1 MSGVELNAVAVG
13 NVAILRAI
21 DAGGWSTRAELAQS
35 VGKDPRNLPR
45 DIGVLAKAGLIADA
59 GGTALSLTEDGRA
72 QLEAIGRAEGQT
84 SGGDLLP
91 DERLVVHA
99 QLRPDPNN
107 PRKDFQSDDAEEGL
121 DELRQSILLRGRLLQ
136 NLVVRAD
143 PEGLA
148 DYIVTTGNRRWHA
161 IQQAI
166 WDGDWPEDRPIRVVV
181 REGTAQE
188 HLLTAVTE
196 NMIRRSMS
204 AIEESEAF
212 GDLLNI
218 HGMKT
223 IDISH
228 ETGLSQKV
236 IQNRLKLLRLSD
248 DDKERMRL
256 PEAHPEHLGYK
267 AALRQLTVRKVDIPE
282 DHPEL
287 DAMLAG
293 IVSDFGLPF
302 VPEGAEMA
310 ARDALRFS
318 ATTDDA
324 RAKVISAC
332 QLSPPPNVDRL
343 KLTPKMILRLVEV
356 AHALDQRPSA
366 FFSSE
371 DFTRPCTDCTSDIY
385 SDAAAMS
392 GTMGQLIEI
401 LFDQEADRRGARL
414 SVAGH
419 QVLVSL
425 GLHPAQQS
433 NALFRARCAADIN
446 AEAQRPFREEGRYVT
461 RWLNTGIPSAPAI
474 VREPGS
480 PDPSPTPPET
490 SSLGKK
496 LTDTEA
502 LILAEIVDKAEREP
516 NDQHPDYT
524 AALPAAM
531 KSGVP
536 HLIARGLLGT
546 RQLGMTLLIRP
557 LLHTSG
563 LKEWLEDIGFN
574 RDRKGILSELAIRVQ
589 GIDNVVNREQCGIR
603 YATAWLN
610 LEGDPRNTAPDAEQ
624 VSGPSP
630 EGRTLPQTKQ
640 NPAASGEAESG
651 STFEPEQP
659 ELIEATEEEKAA
671 RKARR
676 EEKERAGA
684 AEHWLDKVKVRMAEW
699 CAAER
704 AEGRTDYVNAA
715 IGTWPHSTPETPSWE
730 ACAAAAISAL
740 ATGDHLKA
748 IAVLSL
754 LQNRPGERSAA
765 RLFRDMPV
773 ELITQI
779 VNEARQPQ
787 GGVGAVA

>member
-1 MSGVELNAVAVG
+1 MAFELNVVAAG
-13 NVAILRAI
+13 NVAVLRAI

-59 GGTALSLTEDGRA
+59 GGTALTLTDDGRA
-72 QLEAIGRAEGQT
+72 QLEAIARAEGQT

-99 QLRPDPNN
+99 QLRPDPDN
-107 PRKDFQSDDAEEGL
+107 PRKDFVSEDAEDSL

-204 AIEESEAF
+204 AIEEAEAF

-267 AALRQLTVRKVDIPE
+267 AALRQLTVTKDPE
-282 DHPEL
+282 PTL
-287 DAMLAG
+287 GQL
-293 IVSDFGLPF
+293 V
-302 VPEGAEMA
+302 AEHGTA
-310 ARDALRFS
+310 S
-318 ATTDDA
+318 
-324 RAKVISAC
+324 
-332 QLSPPPNVDRL
+332 
-343 KLTPKMILRLVEV
+343 LTP
-356 AHALDQRPSA
+356 
-366 FFSSE
+366 
-371 DFTRPCTDCTSDIY
+371 
-385 SDAAAMS
+385 
-392 GTMGQLIEI
+392 
-401 LFDQEADRRGARL
+401 
-414 SVAGH
+414 
-419 QVLVSL
+419 
-425 GLHPAQQS
+425 
-433 NALFRARCAADIN
+433 
-446 AEAQRPFREEGRYVT
+446 
-461 RWLNTGIPSAPAI
+461 
-474 VREPGS
+474 REPGS
-480 PDPSPTPPET
+480 PDPSPTPAET
-490 SSLGKK
+490 PSLGKK

-536 HLIARGLLGT
+536 HLIARGLLGA

-574 RDRKGILSELAIRVQ
+574 RDRNGVLSELAIRVQ

-610 LEGDPRNTAPDAEQ
+610 LEGDPRNAAPDAEQ

-651 STFEPEQP
+651 STFESEQP

-671 RKARR
+671 RRRAERMAAEAASDEAALSTFVGWMRDKLAAKRAQGAHGWRNPEACKAQDIADQLVGHVAKGDPVDIAILAMMLGIKAGAMGAPNHLRSMPTPRMERLMIDARAARPVSADGPSEPDPVEDFVQEELEDEEADAGGVWTEATRAFDRDRERGGPAVPIRKSITPDFIVCLEDGRKFKSLKRHLRVKYDLTPDQYIARWGLPRDYPMVAPNYAKAR
-676 EEKERAGA
+676 AD
-684 AEHWLDKVKVRMAEW
+684 L
-699 CAAER
+699 
-704 AEGRTDYVNAA
+704 
-715 IGTWPHSTPETPSWE
+715 
-730 ACAAAAISAL
+730 
-740 ATGDHLKA
+740 
-748 IAVLSL
+748 
-754 LQNRPGERSAA
+754 
-765 RLFRDMPV
+765 
-773 ELITQI
+773 
-779 VNEARQPQ
+779 ARQM
-787 GGVGAVA
+787 GLRDA

>member
-1 MSGVELNAVAVG
+1 MAFELNVVAAG
-13 NVAILRAI
+13 NVAVLRAI

-59 GGTALSLTEDGRA
+59 GGTALTLTDDGRA
-72 QLEAIGRAEGQT
+72 QLEAIARAEGQT

-99 QLRPDPNN
+99 QLRPDPDN
-107 PRKDFQSDDAEEGL
+107 PRKDFVSEDAEDSL

-204 AIEESEAF
+204 AIEEAEAF

-223 IDISH
+223 IEISH

-267 AALRQLTVRKVDIPE
+267 AALRQLTVTKEPE
-282 DHPEL
+282 PTL
-287 DAMLAG
+287 GQL
-293 IVSDFGLPF
+293 V
-302 VPEGAEMA
+302 AEHGTA
-310 ARDALRFS
+310 S
-318 ATTDDA
+318 
-324 RAKVISAC
+324 
-332 QLSPPPNVDRL
+332 
-343 KLTPKMILRLVEV
+343 LTP
-356 AHALDQRPSA
+356 
-366 FFSSE
+366 
-371 DFTRPCTDCTSDIY
+371 
-385 SDAAAMS
+385 
-392 GTMGQLIEI
+392 
-401 LFDQEADRRGARL
+401 
-414 SVAGH
+414 
-419 QVLVSL
+419 
-425 GLHPAQQS
+425 
-433 NALFRARCAADIN
+433 
-446 AEAQRPFREEGRYVT
+446 
-461 RWLNTGIPSAPAI
+461 
-474 VREPGS
+474 REPGS
-480 PDPSPTPPET
+480 PDPSPTPAET
-490 SSLGKK
+490 PSLGKK

-557 LLHTSG
+557 LLHSSG

-574 RDRKGILSELAIRVQ
+574 RDREGVLSELAIRVQ
-589 GIDNVVNREQCGIR
+589 GIDNVVNREQCGVR

-610 LEGDPRNTAPDAEQ
+610 LEGDPRNEVATPSVASERLSAPEDHPRSAFPT
-624 VSGPSP
+624 GAPS
-630 EGRTLPQTKQ
+630 
-640 NPAASGEAESG
+640 AAQ
-651 STFEPEQP
+651 PYDDNQP
-659 ELIEATEEEKAA
+659 ELIEATEEEKAE
-671 RKARR
+671 RQRI
-676 EEKERAGA
+676 EDERACA
-684 AEHWLDKVKVRMAEW
+684 ARAQA
-699 CAAER
+699 AAER
-704 AEGRTDYVNAA
+704 LAGLATDWMGFARARGAQDYLNPCFEGGGVISNEAMALALVSAIVDGRT
-715 IGTWPHSTPETPSWE
+715 GE
-730 ACAAAAISAL
+730 AAALL
-740 ATGDHLKA
+740 ATLNVRAGVMGAQQTLKSMSLFKVQN
-748 IAVLSL
+748 AVS
-754 LQNRPGERSAA
+754 
-765 RLFRDMPV
+765 
-773 ELITQI
+773 
-779 VNEARQPQ
+779 EARKTE
-787 GGVGAVA
+787 AAA